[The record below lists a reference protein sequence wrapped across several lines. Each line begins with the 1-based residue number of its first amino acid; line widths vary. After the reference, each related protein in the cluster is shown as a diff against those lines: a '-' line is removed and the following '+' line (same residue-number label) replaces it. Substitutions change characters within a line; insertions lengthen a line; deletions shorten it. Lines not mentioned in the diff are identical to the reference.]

1 MNLIG
6 VIGHYGG
13 RSIKS
18 GHYTCL
24 LWNEN
29 ENCWLNN
36 NEAHVSR
43 HDTIPQHYEKSAYV
57 LLYKNSTGDIKEP
70 SSESETPQN
79 DLDNVDQLS
88 EDFDTIS
95 ISDTSMSEYNV
106 RYSSQDLDTTTDTET
121 DIEMA
126 KIYQLPLI

>member
-1 MNLIG
+1 M
-6 VIGHYGG
+6 
-13 RSIKS
+13 
-18 GHYTCL
+18 
-24 LWNEN
+24 
-29 ENCWLNN
+29 
-36 NEAHVSR
+36 
-43 HDTIPQHYEKSAYV
+43 
-57 LLYKNSTGDIKEP
+57 LYKNSTGDIKEP

-126 KIYQLPLI
+126 KWYQLPLI